1 MANKVPRKPHWEPVG
16 KKIIATHVTL
26 WQQCVV
32 ALPTDKPIRTYDD
45 LREFIC
51 ARRDAMQVS
60 NQWLDQMTGIAD
72 GYSGKALCNPPM
84 RRLMVESLLLY
95 LAPLG
100 LTLQFAEDP
109 EAVQRYANRVVIK
122 SKRRQHGSP
131 TTTPIVQV
139 IRRSFLRKIGRKGGL
154 QRKKNFD
161 ADARRR
167 LALSKMKRAA
177 ALKRWHKPKIEEVS
191 GLEQVEI
198 NSFCKPGL

>member
-1 MANKVPRKPHWEPVG
+1 V
-16 KKIIATHVTL
+16 
-26 WQQCVV
+26 
-32 ALPTDKPIRTYDD
+32 LPIDKPIRTYDD

-60 NQWLDQMTGIAD
+60 NQWLDEMTGIAD

-109 EAVQRYANRVVIK
+109 EAVQRYAKRVVIK
-122 SKRRQHGSP
+122 SKRLRHGAP

-154 QRKKNFD
+154 KRKRNFD
-161 ADARRR
+161 TTVRKRRR
-167 LALSKMKRAA
+167 ISEQNRRNVM
-177 ALKRWHKPKIEEVS
+177 KRWHKPKIEEVEVS
-191 GLEQVEI
+191 QTR
-198 NSFCKPGL
+198 